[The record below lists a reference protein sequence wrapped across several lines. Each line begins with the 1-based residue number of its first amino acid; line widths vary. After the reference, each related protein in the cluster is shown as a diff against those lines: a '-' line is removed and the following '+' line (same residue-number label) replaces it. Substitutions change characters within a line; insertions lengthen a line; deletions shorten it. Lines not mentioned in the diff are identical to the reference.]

1 MAPGDAAET
10 QQELV
15 VAEVCGWKNRI
26 GQAHR
31 RVSLP
36 FTAAAVGSTTAVLA
50 ERAPAERVCFMPSLT
65 LALLMATGPYVF
77 IPADVA
83 RRRSSAQD
91 SGRR

>member
-1 MAPGDAAET
+1 MALGDAAET

-15 VAEVCGWKNRI
+15 VAEVCGRKNRI

-36 FTAAAVGSTTAVLA
+36 FTASAVGSTTAVLA

-65 LALLMATGPYVF
+65 LALLHGNGPVRLHHCGCGLAAVF
-77 IPADVA
+77 GP
-83 RRRSSAQD
+83 
-91 SGRR
+91 G